1 MHATNSFLYTV
12 IERIRGYLDD
22 PDLDAKYSD
31 DFIIRHVIMPAMT
44 SVVSRVNNSLS
55 NPVVCRLRVTLAADQ
70 QYYQLPPTVGEV
82 WAVCEYNSETG
93 YIEKDTIPRSF
104 YSPHGPNWSLE
115 GNQLSVRPIPKET
128 QDIDIFYTHSG
139 DLMLHYGEAGKLNT
153 DRDGNVTELTIGTAT
168 LGGHDLRPN
177 AYAGSMLRV
186 FSSGATGS
194 TTEIVE
200 ERLIESSSI
209 TSFKGSTNIT
219 LTTRLGF
226 NFHSDATAVKYEIA
240 PFGLQ
245 AMYEAVAAAGS
256 LKLAAYKKVSGTHY
270 QMIQMQYKDAMKT
283 VCDHYANMQMRL
295 PKHYDKDTWDNY
307 DNLQVLP

>member
-31 DFIIRHVIMPAMT
+31 DFMIRHVIMPSMT

-55 NPVVCRLRVTLAADQ
+55 NPVVCRLRVSLAADQ

-82 WAVCEYNSETG
+82 WSVCTYNADTG
-93 YIEKDTIPRSF
+93 RVERDTTPRSF
-104 YSPHGPNWSLE
+104 YSPSGPNWSLE

-139 DLMLHYGEAGKLNT
+139 DIMLHYGEAGKLTSDSDRNANT
-153 DRDGNVTELTIGTAT
+153 LELGTAT
-168 LGGHDLRPN
+168 LGAHDLRPN
-177 AYAGSMLRV
+177 AYAGSMLRI
-186 FSSGATGS
+186 FSSGASPNTVS
-194 TTEIVE
+194 VVE
-200 ERLIESSSI
+200 ERLIESSTISAA
-209 TSFKGSTNIT
+209 KGNTNLT
-219 LTTRLGF
+219 LTTRLPF
-226 NFHSDATAVKYEIA
+226 DFHSDSSAVKYEIA

-295 PKHYDKDTWDNY
+295 PKHWDKDTWDNH